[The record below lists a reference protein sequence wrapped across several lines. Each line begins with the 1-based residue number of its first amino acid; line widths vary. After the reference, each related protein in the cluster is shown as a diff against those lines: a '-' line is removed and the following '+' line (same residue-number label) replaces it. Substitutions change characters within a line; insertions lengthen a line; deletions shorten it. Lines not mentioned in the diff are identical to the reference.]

1 MTQERMKK
9 VAEMIAVFA
18 RSIAFDRTTEERID
32 TLWLIR
38 RYCEEYEQLINM
50 EEEE

>member
-1 MTQERMKK
+1 MNQKRMER

-18 RSIAFDRTTEERID
+18 RTFNLDNTDDERRD

-38 RYCEEYEQLINM
+38 RYCKEYEELMDM